1 MTRTVEVKSAWGS
14 MTSESGSFFLSHFA
28 AFSPTTLSF
37 KSFEAQG
44 DLQLEI
50 SREPGAWRRQRASL
64 RTTCHAKMIAQQPR
78 SFLKLFSAPNWDS
91 DLTSTKGPARPS
103 EPPPKRGAYIDSRF
117 GHPFPLFPSTSSPH
131 HEASDSI

>member
-1 MTRTVEVKSAWGS
+1 MVTRTVEVKSAWGS
-14 MTSESGSFFLSHFA
+14 MTSESGSFFLGHFA

-44 DLQLEI
+44 DLHLEI
-50 SREPGAWRRQRASL
+50 SREPGAWRCQRASL
-64 RTTCHAKMIAQQPR
+64 RTSTCHAKMIAQPPR

-103 EPPPKRGAYIDSRF
+103 EPPQKRGAYIDSRF
-117 GHPFPLFPSTSSPH
+117 GLPFPSLPFYFLPPS
-131 HEASDSI
+131 